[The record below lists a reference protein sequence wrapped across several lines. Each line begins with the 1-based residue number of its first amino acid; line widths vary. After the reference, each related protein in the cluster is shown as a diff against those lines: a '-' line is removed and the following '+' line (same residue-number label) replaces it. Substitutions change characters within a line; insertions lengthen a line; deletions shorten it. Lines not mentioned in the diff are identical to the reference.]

1 MGHTS
6 FGSMMAA
13 VTPSAPAQN
22 AQPIRLPLIRKIV
35 ATIRTFPALFAVPV
49 LIIWPKQQYSEVT
62 CAQDHNSGVPKK

>member
-22 AQPIRLPLIRKIV
+22 AQPIRFPLIRKVV

-49 LIIWPKQQYSEVT
+49 LIIWPNHPKPKDIRMHSKYSEV
-62 CAQDHNSGVPKK
+62 